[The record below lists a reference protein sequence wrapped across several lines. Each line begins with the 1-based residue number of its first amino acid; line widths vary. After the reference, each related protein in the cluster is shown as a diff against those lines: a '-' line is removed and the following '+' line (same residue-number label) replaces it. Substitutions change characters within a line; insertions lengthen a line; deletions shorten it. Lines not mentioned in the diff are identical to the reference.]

1 MSVVTI
7 PATSSQIRVGD
18 SAPPKLESGAN
29 TGVFCPSSAADQIA
43 DLAWGGG
50 TGGGGSQWVNVSF
63 ASIWATDRY
72 PRSTAGVQYGISNF
86 AGRQFRKI
94 SVGTNGLGRGTTNI
108 TYPFSDSYGT
118 GYSTDINTYPYVTIV
133 ASVYYPYTWTG
144 WYSSDLN
151 DYRTNSTT
159 VYLSTGN
166 FTTKYTWYGVF
177 V

>member
-7 PATSSQIRVGD
+7 PSTSSAIRVGD

-29 TGVFCPSSAADQIA
+29 TGGSPSSAANQIA
-43 DLAWGGG
+43 DLAWGAG
-50 TGGGGSQWVNVSF
+50 TSGSALTSISF
-63 ASIWATDRY
+63 ASVWANDRY
-72 PRSTAGVQYGISNF
+72 PRSTPSTQVGISDF

-133 ASVYYPYTWTG
+133 ASVYYPFTWTG
-144 WYSSDLN
+144 WYNSDLN
-151 DYRTNSTT
+151 TFRTSATT

-166 FTTKYTWYGVF
+166 FTTNYTWYGVF